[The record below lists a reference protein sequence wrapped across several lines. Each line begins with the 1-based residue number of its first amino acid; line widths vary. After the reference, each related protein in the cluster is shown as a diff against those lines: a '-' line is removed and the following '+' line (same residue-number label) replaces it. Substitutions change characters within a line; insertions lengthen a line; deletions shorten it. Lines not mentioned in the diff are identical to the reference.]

1 MMNLTNVSVSEVDLQ
16 VLWAASVS
24 VVVSEAVVSEVWDE
38 APVSEVVYRCHLH
51 VEELWDEAPQSFAL
65 EFAWR
70 QPPIQGCAL
79 EFAWRHKALR
89 WNFHCVYPQW
99 CRPPQ
104 KFQRRFSSS
113 FQPIVL
119 AGQYALQWHNAFAG
133 HFALQDGNRIV
144 LECPSFQRGK
154 RVHIKNGKLLN
165 LYVTD
170 SSIVDMKAAETIVE
184 WF

>member
-1 MMNLTNVSVSEVDLQ
+1 MMTLTNVSVSEVDLQ

-24 VVVSEAVVSEVWDE
+24 VVVSEVWDE
-38 APVSEVVYRCHLH
+38 APVSEVVATCMWKRCHLH

-89 WNFHCVYPQW
+89 WNFHGVYPQW

-104 KFQRRFSSS
+104 NFQRRFSSS
-113 FQPIVL
+113 FQQIVL
-119 AGQYALQWHNAFAG
+119 AGQYALQWHIAFAG
-133 HFALQDGNRIV
+133 HFAFQDENPIV
-144 LECPSFQRGK
+144 LQCPSFQKEQGP
-154 RVHIKNGKLLN
+154 
-165 LYVTD
+165 
-170 SSIVDMKAAETIVE
+170 
-184 WF
+184 